1 VGATERQLAGF
12 VKTFPT
18 DEISPEI
25 MHVAK
30 RCLMNHCAVALYGSR
45 DPSVNVLLDLFADQG
60 GNPQATVI
68 GRRERLSQ
76 LDAALVN
83 GYSGHVED
91 YDDTHPTVIHPSS
104 PIFPSPLAVSERQT
118 TTGKDLLA
126 AYVLGVEVACR
137 VGNLLVAHFRE
148 GADFWHITNTC
159 GVLGAASAAGRLLG
173 LSERQLVWTL
183 AVAGTQASGVREV
196 FGSDC
201 KPFHAGR
208 AAHNGL
214 LAAMLVQRGFT
225 GTDNIFTGPRGFLGA
240 MAKDYDLGEITRDLG
255 SHWELPANGLK
266 PYACGAGNHA
276 FIDAALALRRKPG
289 VRPESIQHI
298 HGSLRQ
304 FAPNLV
310 RHQHPVSA
318 LDTKFSY
325 FHAIAVALV
334 DGEALPQQFNDEKA
348 KDSVIHS
355 IRDKITVSEDPSL
368 PRRTAVVAMTLTD
381 GTTYT
386 ERIDHPTGTAE
397 NPLSDGQVEEK
408 FRGLAGTVLPPDR
421 VERATQLLWDF
432 EKVSDVLEVL
442 SLLALRE
449 GETVTPSR

>member
-1 VGATERQLAGF
+1 MGATETQLAGF
-12 VKTFPT
+12 VETFPS
-18 DEISPEI
+18 DRIPAEI
-25 MHVAK
+25 MHLAK
-30 RCLMNHCAVALYGSR
+30 RCLMNYCSVALYGSR
-45 DPSVNVLLDLFADQG
+45 DPSVDVLLGLFADQG
-60 GNPQATVI
+60 GNPQATII
-68 GRRERLSQ
+68 GRHDRLSQ

-104 PIFPSPLAVSERQT
+104 PIFPSPLAISERQT
-118 TTGKDLLA
+118 TTGKELLA
-126 AYVLGVEVACR
+126 SYVIGVEVACR
-137 VGNLLVAHFRE
+137 IGNLLVEHFRE
-148 GADFWHITNTC
+148 GADYWHITNTC
-159 GVLGAASAAGRLLG
+159 GVLGAASAAGRLIG
-173 LSERQLVWTL
+173 LNEQQLVWAL

-225 GTDNIFTGPRGFLGA
+225 GTNNIFTGPRGYLGA
-240 MAKDYDLGEITRDLG
+240 MAKDYDLAEVTKDLG
-255 SHWELPANGLK
+255 GHWELPANGLK

-276 FIDAALALRRKPG
+276 FIDAALALRKKPG
-289 VRPESIQHI
+289 VQPDTVKSI

-325 FHAIAVALV
+325 FHAIAVALI
-334 DGEALPQQFNDEKA
+334 DGQALPEQFNDDKA
-348 KDSVIHS
+348 KDPVIRS

-368 PRRTAVVAMTLTD
+368 PRRTAVVTMTLND

-386 ERIDHPTGTAE
+386 ETINHPTGTAE
-397 NPLSDGQVEEK
+397 NPLSDQQVEEK
-408 FRGLAGTVLPPDR
+408 FRGLASTVLPPDR
-421 VERATQLLWDF
+421 VDRAVELLWSF
-432 EKVSDVLEVL
+432 EKVADTRDLL
-442 SLLALRE
+442 SLLALKE
-449 GETVTPSR
+449 GEKVAHSR